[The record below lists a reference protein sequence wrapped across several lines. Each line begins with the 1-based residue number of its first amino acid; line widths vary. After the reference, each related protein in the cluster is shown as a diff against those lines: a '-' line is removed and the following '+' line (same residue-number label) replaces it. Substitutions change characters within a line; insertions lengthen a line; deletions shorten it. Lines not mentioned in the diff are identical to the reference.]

1 MAHYLTEIKILLAF
15 SPMLVRPLGQI
26 CCKWCFSKF
35 SPVLSVWSGRGETL
49 QILKHPKPQKQQNM
63 GNCPQFTH
71 RKPNQN
77 FQFHQNWSGA
87 KVSCQ
92 GAIDESHTHMWYFT
106 VLSNITRNLITH
118 LPLPLQ
124 RVPPTWE
131 LYKYARSIKCKRPD
145 NVCCSHL
152 ASFDSATC
160 IFMTRKKQNRSSLRD
175 RCSSIR
181 PHHNASLLFGV
192 VNKTALL
199 SSFHIPPPSGI

>member
-1 MAHYLTEIKILLAF
+1 MEWSRWNASNSETPQTTKAAKYGKLPITVYTQKAKPAKPKLPI
-15 SPMLVRPLGQI
+15 SP
-26 CCKWCFSKF
+26 
-35 SPVLSVWSGRGETL
+35 
-49 QILKHPKPQKQQNM
+49 H
-63 GNCPQFTH
+63 
-71 RKPNQN
+71 
-77 FQFHQNWSGA
+77 NWSGA

-175 RCSSIR
+175 RCCSIR
-181 PHHNASLLFGV
+181 PQHNASLLFGV